1 MSFQRSR
8 EDNNNN
14 KELIKA
20 VMEKKIYV
28 SDNFLTSEFASSC
41 GVLLNVQEPVGS
53 QTCSES
59 KYGEK

>member
-1 MSFQRSR
+1 
-8 EDNNNN
+8 
-14 KELIKA
+14 
-20 VMEKKIYV
+20 MEKKIYV